1 MILPLL
7 LDASTP
13 TMPLSLSGACAEE
26 GAIGD
31 SLLINQAL
39 SLWEQTTWALTG
51 LRPDSLHLEADL
63 SSLIQHLSSLCV
75 CQDRAISA
83 DTKIKTLSSC
93 LQNVPGL

>member
-51 LRPDSLHLEADL
+51 LPPDSLHLEADR
-63 SSLIQHLSSLCV
+63 SSDTFTGYFNAFQINAKEGCV
-75 CQDRAISA
+75 Y
-83 DTKIKTLSSC
+83 K
-93 LQNVPGL
+93 